1 MRIINLLFF
10 VFISLSIKSIDY
22 RSFHN
27 NIGEQRKENYALS
40 NTVLL
45 GVITEINENIVTVR
59 VSEIFKG
66 VADKVSIVKFENN
79 INLQDVYSLW
89 LIYGNKFNENDTIY
103 VGRCSNSRSINSTNL
118 PSPPMKN
125 NWIKQRNNTINKSID
140 NELFDIK
147 YRLLFLEEIE
157 VLRIMKQN

>member
-10 VFISLSIKSIDY
+10 VFISLSIKSIDC

-89 LIYGNKFNENDTIY
+89 LIYGNKLSENDTIF
-103 VGRCSNSRSINSTNL
+103 VSRCSNSRSINSTYL
-118 PSPPMKN
+118 PSPPIKN
-125 NWIKQRNNTINKSID
+125 SKIKARNKVSNEKLD
-140 NELFDIK
+140 NELFEIN

-157 VLRIMKQN
+157 VLRTLKH